1 MGDPKLYAL
10 IALVVLAFVAN
21 AVAVFTPAWVCT
33 NSYQYEGNYGCT
45 GIVPY
50 VAAAE
55 PAWFAAASWLM
66 FISFATFLLMFFCVY
81 NARSKIHHHG
91 YGSHTRKW
99 FHFIA
104 LAAFLIVMFTVAAV
118 TLVGV
123 YVSTSL
129 NNQYYEDLFFLGYS
143 VWISI
148 GSGVVCL
155 GIMGLAF
162 ALSRKDGCC

>member
-1 MGDPKLYAL
+1 MGDPKLPAL

-21 AVAVFTPAWVCT
+21 AVAVFTPAWVCM
-33 NSYQYEGNYGCT
+33 NDYQYDGNYGCT

-50 VAAAE
+50 YANLD

-66 FISFATFLLMFFCVY
+66 FISFATFLLMFFFVY

-118 TLVGV
+118 TLIGV
-123 YVSTSL
+123 YVSTSF
-129 NNQYYEDLFFLGYS
+129 YSDEFYLGYS

-148 GSGVVCL
+148 GAGVVCL

>member
-1 MGDPKLYAL
+1 MGDPKLPAL

-21 AVAVFTPAWVCT
+21 TVGVFTPGWICID
-33 NSYQYEGNYGCT
+33 YYNYFDDGGGCT

-50 VAAAE
+50 YADLE

-66 FISFATFLLMFFCVY
+66 FISFATFLILLFFVY
-81 NARSKIHHHG
+81 SARSKIHHHG

-104 LAAFLIVMFTVAAV
+104 LAAFFIVLLTVAAV
-118 TLVGV
+118 TLIGV

-129 NNQYYEDLFFLGYS
+129 NQYYNVFYLGYS
-143 VWISI
+143 VWVSI
-148 GSGVVCL
+148 GAGVVCL
-155 GIMGLAF
+155 GVMGLAF